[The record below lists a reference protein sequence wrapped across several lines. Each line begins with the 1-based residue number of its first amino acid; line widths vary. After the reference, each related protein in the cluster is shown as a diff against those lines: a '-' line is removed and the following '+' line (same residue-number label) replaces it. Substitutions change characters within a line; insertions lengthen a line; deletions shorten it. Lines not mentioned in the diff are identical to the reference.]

1 MNTNLKALTS
11 ADIEALIVREQ
22 YHLFDGTTLTVCA
35 LTLKNGYV
43 VTGESASLSAENF
56 NQERGREL
64 ARYFAVQKIWPLEG
78 YAARSAAASVQ
89 G

>member
-1 MNTNLKALTS
+1 MDSKSTALTN
-11 ADIEALIVREQ
+11 ADIQALIVGEQ
-22 YHLFDGTTLTVCA
+22 YHLFPGTTLTVCA

-43 VTGESASLSAENF
+43 VTGESASLSTENF
-56 NQERGREL
+56 NPEKGREL

-78 YAARSAAASVQ
+78 YAARQKSQ